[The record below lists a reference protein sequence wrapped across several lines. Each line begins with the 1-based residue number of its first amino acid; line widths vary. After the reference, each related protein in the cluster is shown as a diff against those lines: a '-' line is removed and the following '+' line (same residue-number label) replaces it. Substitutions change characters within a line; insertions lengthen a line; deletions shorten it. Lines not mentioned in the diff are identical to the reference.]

1 MSKFKKIATGLAISS
16 SIILTGCALSPGAQ
30 LDPEST
36 GNVRF
41 NLVNIDESSV
51 NREPVSRKDLAG
63 ELSSG
68 KVSKYEYRIGAHDI
82 LGVRVWNNPDLTTNT
97 RASSTPFGTKST
109 QTKDSNELVAER
121 QQVTPE
127 GVEVQSSGTFFF
139 PFAGEVQ
146 AEGKTISEVRTLLT
160 EKLSMYVKDPQV
172 SVRVQEFNSQ
182 QAQIIGEVD
191 TPRPL
196 SITSKPLRILDA
208 IALAGGMKES
218 ADRSE
223 AILVTSNQ
231 RKIVNMA
238 ELLDGDM
245 SQNFILKNGD
255 VLNIDTNRYRQI
267 VIMGEVNKPVAMAYD
282 QRGMSLNDALVAASG
297 INQNYANATGV
308 YILRNMGRD
317 TVPTIYRLD
326 MANATGL
333 LLADRFPLEA
343 RDVVYVDTAAVSRWN
358 RVINQILPTTSAI
371 SDFTK

>member
-208 IALAGGMKES
+208 ITLAGGMKES

-245 SQNFILKNGD
+245 SQNFILKDGD

-297 INQNYANATGV
+297 INQNYANATGI